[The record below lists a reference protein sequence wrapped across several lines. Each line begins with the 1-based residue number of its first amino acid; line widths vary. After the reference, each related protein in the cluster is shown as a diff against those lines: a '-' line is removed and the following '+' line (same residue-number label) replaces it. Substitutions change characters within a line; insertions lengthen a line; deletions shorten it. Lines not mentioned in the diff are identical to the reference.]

1 MNQNQTF
8 EQFLQ
13 MHAPEISPWGFLLNL
28 VLTALYAY
36 ILGIVYARYG
46 NTLSNKKMFAS
57 NFELIAVTT
66 MVIITI
72 VKSSLALSLGLV
84 GALSIVRFR
93 AAIKEPQELAY
104 IFFTIAIGLGFGAD
118 QRMVTTIGFIFVLS
132 VIVMKYYL
140 KSPDSTKNL
149 NFTILADNSLNIS
162 LDTIV
167 QSLLPHCKGLEL
179 KRLDENKNFM
189 EASFL
194 VEFNNFND
202 LNAARTAL
210 HNINDSIQINFLD
223 QKGII

>member
-13 MHAPEISPWGFLLNL
+13 IYAPEISPWGFLLNL

-36 ILGIVYARYG
+36 ILGIVYAKFG

-66 MVIITI
+66 MIIITI

-93 AAIKEPQELAY
+93 AAIKEPQELAF

-118 QRMVTTIGFIFVLS
+118 QRIVTTIGFLFVLS
-132 VIVMKYYL
+132 VIVMKYYF
-140 KSPDSTKNL
+140 KAPDSTKNL
-149 NFTILADNSLNIS
+149 NFTILAENSLNIS
-162 LDTIV
+162 LDTII

>member
-8 EQFLQ
+8 EQYLQ
-13 MHAPEISPWGFLLNL
+13 TYALDISPWGFLLNL
-28 VLTALYAY
+28 TLTALYAY
-36 ILGIVYARYG
+36 VLGLAYAKYG

-57 NFELIAVTT
+57 NFEMIAVTT

-93 AAIKEPQELAY
+93 AAIKEPQELSY
-104 IFFTIAIGLGFGAD
+104 IFFTIAVGLGFGAD
-118 QRMVTTIGFIFVLS
+118 QRMITTIGFLFV
-132 VIVMKYYL
+132 IGMIAIKYYF
-140 KSPDSTKNL
+140 KTPDSTKNM
-149 NFTILADNSLNIS
+149 NFTILADKSLNIS
-162 LDTIV
+162 LDTII
-167 QSLLPHCKGLEL
+167 QSLLPHCKELEL
-179 KRLDENKNFM
+179 KRLDENKDFM

-202 LNAARTAL
+202 LNEARNAL
-210 HNINDSIQINFLD
+210 HKIDDSIQINFLD

>member
-13 MHAPEISPWGFLLNL
+13 IYAPEISPWGFLLNL

-36 ILGIVYARYG
+36 ILGLIYARFG

-118 QRMVTTIGFIFVLS
+118 QRIVTTIGFLFVLS
-132 VIVMKYYL
+132 VIALKYYL
-140 KSPDSTKNL
+140 KAPDSTKNL
-149 NFTILADNSLNIS
+149 NFTILADNALNIS
-162 LDTIV
+162 LDTII
-167 QSLLPHCKGLEL
+167 QSILPHCKGLEL

-194 VEFNNFND
+194 VEFTNFND
-202 LNAARTAL
+202 LNAARSAL
-210 HNINDSIQINFLD
+210 HNIDDSIQINFLD

>member
-13 MHAPEISPWGFLLNL
+13 LHAPDISPWGFLLNMA
-28 VLTALYAY
+28 LTALFAF
-36 ILGIVYARYG
+36 ILGQAYARYG

-118 QRMVTTIGFIFVLS
+118 QRIVTTIGFLFVLGM
-132 VIVMKYYL
+132 IALKYYV
-140 KSPDSTKNL
+140 KPADSSKNL
-149 NFTILADNSLNIS
+149 NFTILAESSLNVS
-162 LDTIV
+162 LDTIIN
-167 QSLLPHCKGLEL
+167 SIMPHCKALEL
-179 KRLDENKNFM
+179 KRLDETKDFM

-194 VEFNNFND
+194 VEFKNFND
-202 LNAARTAL
+202 LNEARGAL
-210 HNINDSIQINFLD
+210 HKINDSIQINFLD